1 MKYFL
6 LSLITAAADL
16 GTKEAVKKKMP
27 TGHKKHLGGR
37 LYLWHIKNKGLAYN
51 SLEGKRNTV
60 LAASSAA
67 VGIVGAYLLYL
78 VHISARPADKIG
90 PALILGGGLGNLIER
105 LKNKEVTDFLYIDFK
120 KAPIF
125 NLADITAVTG
135 GIITVI
141 RAFVSK

>member
-27 TGHKKHLGGR
+27 TGPKKHLGGR

-67 VGIVGAYLLYL
+67 VGIVGA
-78 VHISARPADKIG
+78 ISFVPCAYKRKA
-90 PALILGGGLGNLIER
+90 GG
-105 LKNKEVTDFLYIDFK
+105 
-120 KAPIF
+120 
-125 NLADITAVTG
+125 
-135 GIITVI
+135 
-141 RAFVSK
+141 

>member
-16 GTKEAVKKKMP
+16 GTKEAVKKKLP
-27 TGHKKHLGGR
+27 SGHKKHIGGR
-37 LYLWHIKNKGLAYN
+37 LYLWHIKNRGLAYN
-51 SLEGKRNTV
+51 SLEGRRYTV

-67 VGIVGAYLLYL
+67 VGLVGSYLLYL
-78 VHISARPADKIG
+78 VHTNARPADKIG
-90 PALILGGGLGNLIER
+90 PALILGGGLGNLIDR
-105 LKNKEVTDFLYIDFK
+105 FKNKEVTDFLYIDFK

-141 RAFVSK
+141 RAFITK